1 MPTLQEFASSGL
13 VRTVAGL
20 VVLVLVALFAYSLG
34 SRSGAPQTE
43 QQVQANLQAPE
54 VNPGTSS
61 QPNNNER
68 RPIGHMKLEAQF
80 AGPLKS
86 TIIQRWRDDEA
97 GLTCY
102 IYLPILVPHSKPLAN
117 GLVFYGPNTIGSI
130 SCR

>member
-1 MPTLQEFASSGL
+1 MSALQDFASSNL
-13 VRTVAGL
+13 VRAIAGL
-20 VVLVLVALFAYSLG
+20 VVIAIVAFFAYSLG
-34 SRSGAPQTE
+34 SHSGAPQPV
-43 QQVQANLQAPE
+43 QQVQANMQGPE
-54 VNPGTSS
+54 MNEGTSS
-61 QPNNNER
+61 QPSNNAS

-86 TIIQRWRDDEA
+86 TVIQRWRDDEA